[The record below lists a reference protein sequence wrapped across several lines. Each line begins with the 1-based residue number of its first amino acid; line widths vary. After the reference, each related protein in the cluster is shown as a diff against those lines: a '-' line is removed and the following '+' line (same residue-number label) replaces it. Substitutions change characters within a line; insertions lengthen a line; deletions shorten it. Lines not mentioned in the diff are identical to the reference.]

1 MVSRCVIGEIWK
13 FWIGMTTLTYNLDL
27 FDASLIVSAL
37 SCGLVTGFILTYAI
51 LVMPGLSKLTDRDFL
66 RAFQVTDEI
75 IQNNQP
81 LFMLIWVGSII
92 SVISTIF
99 TSVVYV
105 GFPQASSTL
114 LVCIIYLVGVQG
126 VTITIHIPLNNRVQN
141 LQVDKLDD
149 QAASQERSVFEPKWN
164 RFNYIRSSVGFLVCL
179 AFLLILAQR

>member
-1 MVSRCVIGEIWK
+1 
-13 FWIGMTTLTYNLDL
+13 
-27 FDASLIVSAL
+27 
-37 SCGLVTGFILTYAI
+37 
-51 LVMPGLSKLTDRDFL
+51 MPGLSKLTDRNFL

-92 SVISTIF
+92 SIMSTIF
-99 TSVVYV
+99 TSIVYV
-105 GFPQASSTL
+105 GFPRFAL
-114 LVCIIYLVGVQG
+114 CLVGVQG

-164 RFNYIRSSVGFLVCL
+164 DSRGLVCGT
-179 AFLLILAQR
+179 FSPR

>member
-1 MVSRCVIGEIWK
+1 MNK
-13 FWIGMTTLTYNLDL
+13 LTYNLDL

-51 LVMPGLSKLTDRDFL
+51 VVMPGLSKLTDRNFL
-66 RAFQVTDEI
+66 RAFQVTDAI

-92 SVISTIF
+92 SIISTIF
-99 TSVVYV
+99 ASIVYV
-105 GFPQASSTL
+105 GFPQASLTL
-114 LVCIIYLVGVQG
+114 LVCFIYLVGVQG

-141 LQVDKLDD
+141 LQIDKLDD
-149 QAASQERSVFEPKWN
+149 QTASQERSVFEAKWN
-164 RFNYIRSSVGFLVCL
+164 RFNYIRSSISFLVCL